1 MDKLEALV
9 GEWELAITTGDG
21 ETFSGGRARFEWIA
35 DGAFLKQRGEAAFSD
50 DVPQVWRDNAP
61 RTIDAVIGLDDHSGT
76 YSFLYYDSRGV
87 HRVYGMSLEDGEWQI
102 RGQAGPEFFQ
112 RFIGTFSDD
121 RATIDARWE
130 HSTDGEG
137 WQLDFEL
144 TYSRA
149 T

>member
-1 MDKLEALV
+1 MDELDALV

-87 HRVYGMSLEDGEWQI
+87 HRVYEMSLDDREWRI
-102 RGQAGPEFFQ
+102 WGQAGPEFFQ
-112 RFIGTFSDD
+112 RFSGTLADD
-121 RATIDARWE
+121 GSRIDARWE
-130 HSTDGEG
+130 RSTDGED

-144 TYSRA
+144 RYSRA